1 MFARIPTALLVAVL
15 AAAPMTLEAEPM
27 DLVQAYELAL
37 DNDPQIREQE
47 AQRNAI
53 RENQTQARGALLPQ
67 LTLSASYDEQR
78 SDGERFDVLDD
89 GSLGF
94 VDFDREQDTTTY
106 SVNMRQTLFNWE
118 QFRELDR
125 ARAQVAEAE
134 AEFEAELQDLAI
146 RTAEAYFDLLE
157 ALDRLASA
165 EASEES
171 VERQRDRAQRRMEAG
186 LVSMTDVQEA
196 EAFYDQAVADRIAA
210 QRTVNLRREQLREIV
225 GVPVDEVVAPRED
238 MELDRPEPAEAE
250 AWVTMAK
257 ENNLRIA
264 AARFNQQAAEEEVR
278 QARAEHYPT
287 VELTANQ
294 RRSESDGGS
303 VFDQQDLD
311 SRSVGIE
318 LSMPIFSGGQVAS
331 RTRQS
336 NQQML
341 AAIEQ
346 LERQRRQVE
355 RESIDAFLGIDSER
369 SRVEALT
376 QAVRSNQTALDA
388 TRAGFE
394 VGTRTTVDILEAR
407 ESLFQAQTDL
417 ARARYDFILD
427 NLRLQQSVGDLGM
440 EDLERVNALLGAEPG
455 EMITPDEA
463 DPEELDLEEA
473 QPPGGA

>member
-1 MFARIPTALLVAVL
+1 MLARIPTVLL
-15 AAAPMTLEAEPM
+15 AAAVAATPVTLPAEPI
-27 DLVQAYELAL
+27 DLVRAYELAL
-37 DNDPQIREQE
+37 QNDPQIRRQE
-47 AQRNAI
+47 AERNAI
-53 RENQTQARGALLPQ
+53 RENQVQARGALLPQ
-67 LTLSASYDEQR
+67 LSLSASYDEQR
-78 SDGERFDVLDD
+78 SEGERFDVQDD
-89 GSLGF
+89 GTLGF
-94 VDFDREQDTTTY
+94 VDFDREQDTTNY
-106 SVNMRQTLFNWE
+106 SVDLQQTLFDWE

-210 QRTVNLRREQLREIV
+210 QRTVNLRREQLREII
-225 GVPVDEVVAPRED
+225 GVPVDEVLAPRED
-238 MELDRPEPAEAE
+238 MELERPEPAEAD
-250 AWVTMAK
+250 AWVAMAK
-257 ENNLRIA
+257 ESNLRLA
-264 AARFNQQAAEEEVR
+264 AARFNEQASEEEVR
-278 QARAEHYPT
+278 QARAGHYPT
-287 VELTANQ
+287 VELTARQ
-294 RRSESDGGS
+294 SRSESDGGS

-311 SRSVGIE
+311 SRSVGIQ

-331 RTRQS
+331 RTRQA

-341 AAIEQ
+341 AAVEE

-355 RESIDAFLGIDSER
+355 RESIDAFLGIESER

-427 NLRLQQSVGDLGM
+427 NLRLQQAVGDLGR

-463 DPEELDLEEA
+463 DPGELDLQEA
-473 QPPGGA
+473 QPPGGD